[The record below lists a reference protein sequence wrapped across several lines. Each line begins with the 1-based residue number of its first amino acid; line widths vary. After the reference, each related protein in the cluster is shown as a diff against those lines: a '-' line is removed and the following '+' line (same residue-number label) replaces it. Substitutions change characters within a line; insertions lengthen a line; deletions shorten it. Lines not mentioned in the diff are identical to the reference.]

1 MSVRTPRRRRTAAQI
16 ATAAAAVALTGG
28 AFTLPALADPPQGHP
43 QGQTGDGA
51 GQPAPGNKGTVKVH
65 EVGTPDDDRRNE
77 PKLCEFRIVGFGFPD
92 DAHLEVSI
100 VGHGGPN
107 AGPGSFTS
115 TVDQRQL
122 SPAGDWAIPGPAL
135 ADGMYKL
142 AVENTTAP
150 GGAKQKVFK
159 VDCPAEPA
167 TADEVLD
174 TDTNT
179 DTDGDTT
186 LDDGSDGTAGGGTSV
201 DVNGDDTSSDDVIEE
216 VDDVVVDRTAPTPT
230 APADLAETRVLG
242 AYLERDLPAAGPQV
256 MAAQSTQG
264 TGMAALPR
272 TGFGLA
278 GLLASAG
285 ALMATGTALQRR
297 SRAAR

>member
-1 MSVRTPRRRRTAAQI
+1 MSVRTPRRRRTAAQL
-16 ATAAAAVALTGG
+16 ATTAAAVALTGG

-43 QGQTGDGA
+43 QGQPPGHAGEAA

-77 PKLCEFRIVGFGFPD
+77 PKVCEFRILGFGFPE
-92 DAHLEVSI
+92 DAQLEISI

-107 AGPGSFTS
+107 AGPDSFTS
-115 TVDQRQL
+115 TVDGGQL
-122 SPAGDWAIPGPAL
+122 STAGDWAIPGPAL

-159 VDCPAEPA
+159 VDCPAETAPA
-167 TADEVLD
+167 DDVLDDD
-174 TDTNT
+174 TDTT
-179 DTDGDTT
+179 PAPDGDT
-186 LDDGSDGTAGGGTSV
+186 DGTAGGDAPDEVG
-201 DVNGDDTSSDDVIEE
+201 GDTGSDDVIEG
-216 VDDVVVDRTAPTPT
+216 VDDAVVDGTTATPT
-230 APADLAETRVLG
+230 APAELAETRVLG
-242 AYLERDLPAAGPQV
+242 AYLERDLPAAADATL

-264 TGMAALPR
+264 TGIAALPR
-272 TGFGLA
+272 TGFGVA

-285 ALMATGTALQRR
+285 ALVATGTALQRR
-297 SRAAR
+297 SRTER